1 MNIPE
6 IQDELLRLEYPF
18 LLPDHDPDIER
29 YYHLRSTGRSQDAL
43 SLYQVRLKPRYPDDE
58 FRIWL
63 MRCYRSRDPAY
74 KSLLAKAYR
83 ALGERSLERTKRII
97 LYIAEKADNYNR
109 KDVYATIKAAEDIL
123 IMLPSDR
130 YEAVAGIER
139 FLRYAQVLQF
149 YEKSLSRAADLVRS
163 YLTESLT
170 VVVEEIRR
178 REHIRL
184 EAMEQERRRLVR
196 ADWEE
201 YHRQKKY
208 GGPLIDLS
216 AVTFSPAD
224 LSRIEIPRILT
235 RVEDQALAYCV
246 KYWNLIN
253 DAAFERILFLYS
265 RKYGT
270 KNYDVFLA
278 IRRGIHNKKRDDEIL
293 ASVMSSLVTGYYYS
307 IQGDIYLQRSWN
319 ILKASLQQR
328 AAAPTSPAL
337 PAPKAAVRSGG
348 DVPVQEEPRRRS
360 KTGREKDKK
369 ALFRKEFPRKKTKAA
384 DQPPRLQGGPE
395 AKPRAGAE
403 AAVLSRETGLPPASN
418 KGKQS
423 GNVPGRPGKGPRRAR
438 TASRLKPAGGSVA
451 DRLRELS
458 GRSYDLYQ
466 DRFLAKTRV
475 AIRKALSTGR
485 GRFFTPP
492 EKAEDLI
499 YGFLRDHYA
508 DPYMNWEESAER
520 TALRDLGF
528 ELESLIPII
537 DESYKSLFT
546 TGGF

>member
-1 MNIPE
+1 MDIPE

-29 YYHLRSTGRSQDAL
+29 YYQLRATGRSQDAM
-43 SLYQVRLKPRYPDDE
+43 SLYQARLKPRYPDDE

-63 MRCYRSRDPAY
+63 MRCYRSKDPAY
-74 KSLLAKAYR
+74 KSLLSKAYR
-83 ALGERSLERTKRII
+83 ALGERSLERIKRII
-97 LYIAEKADNYNR
+97 RYIAEKADSYNK
-109 KDVYATIKAAEDIL
+109 KDVYSTIKAAEDIL

-139 FLRYAQVLQF
+139 FLRYAQVLHF

-163 YLTESLT
+163 YLTESLS
-170 VVVEEIRR
+170 VVQEEMRR
-178 REHIRL
+178 RENTRL
-184 EAMEQERRRLVR
+184 EAMEQERRRLVM
-196 ADWEE
+196 ADWKE
-201 YHRQKKY
+201 YLWQKKH
-208 GGPLIDLS
+208 GGPMIDLS

-224 LSRIEIPRILT
+224 LARIELPRVLT
-235 RVEDQALAYCV
+235 RVEDQTLAYCV

-278 IRRGIHNKKRDDEIL
+278 IRRGIQNKNRDDEIL
-293 ASVMSSLVTGYYYS
+293 ASVMSALVTGYYYS
-307 IQGDIYLQRSWN
+307 IQGDIYLQRNWT
-319 ILKASLQQR
+319 ILKASIQQHIITP
-328 AAAPTSPAL
+328 APLAL
-337 PAPKAAVRSGG
+337 PAPKPAAQPGG
-348 DVPVQEEPRRRS
+348 EGAQQKGSRRRA
-360 KTGREKDKK
+360 KKRQEKDRK
-369 ALFRKEFPRKKTKAA
+369 ALSRKGFPRKKAKAA
-384 DQPPRLQGGPE
+384 AAQNGPPKGGPE
-395 AKPRAGAE
+395 LEPQAGKKA
-403 AAVLSRETGLPPASN
+403 LPPEAGMGPVKEKKSGKVSGRSR
-418 KGKQS
+418 KGY
-423 GNVPGRPGKGPRRAR
+423 RRAR
-438 TASRLKPAGGSVA
+438 GASRLRPAGGSVA
-451 DRLRELS
+451 DRLKELS

-466 DRFLAKTRV
+466 DRFLAKTRL
-475 AIRKALSTGR
+475 AIRKALSAGR

-499 YGFLRDHYA
+499 YNFLRDHYA

-537 DESYKSLFT
+537 DECYKTLFAT
-546 TGGF
+546 DG